1 MGRHVV
7 VTDKDRKIAKELLT
21 GKSIYDVLTENGY
34 SPKWAR
40 QGKAALSKGMQSAM
54 LEQGQR
60 IEWLGEKLLENPRL
74 IENSVVGWLY
84 QAMID
89 GRSKGV
95 TAAKLLGGHRKVDM
109 FTSDAQQNVLIIQAP
124 SDWKAPDRNYAPKA
138 QAPALPP
145 AEDDL
150 PEYE

>member
-1 MGRHVV
+1 MGKHVV
-7 VTDKDRKIAKELLT
+7 IREKDRDMAKEILA
-21 GKSIYDVLTENGY
+21 GKPIYEVLIANGY

-40 QGKAALSKGMQSAM
+40 QGKAALSKAIQSAM
-54 LEQGQR
+54 LEQGGR
-60 IEWLGEKLLENPRL
+60 FEWMGARLLENPQL

-95 TAAKLLGGHRKVDM
+95 TAAKLLGTHRRVDM
-109 FTSDAQQNVLIIQAP
+109 FASDAQQNILVIQAP
-124 SDWKAPDRNYAPKA
+124 SDWKAPNVTYEPE
-138 QAPALPP
+138 QQEPALPP
-145 AEDDL
+145 AQADL